1 MKLQRCQTLR
11 SDTQITA
18 EIIRP
23 LTPKKL
29 QTFPEI
35 GRNNGENIYP
45 RTGLIRRVLY
55 SFLSA

>member
-35 GRNNGENIYP
+35 GGNNGENIYP